1 MLGFFSVKFRRFWVV
16 VQFQTAPLPVFPSGA
31 ASRNPELV
39 EGAGALAAW
48 AASRI
53 VWLAGVRPT
62 AARLS
67 APGENPKQVRELLKT
82 PVLTI
87 KEESCYILVVP
98 RVKVGLPVCV
108 RFRRWKCGRWRR
120 SVVCG
125 SFCF

>member
-31 ASRNPELV
+31 ASR
-39 EGAGALAAW
+39 
-48 AASRI
+48 S

-67 APGENPKQVRELLKT
+67 APGETPKQVRELLNT

-87 KEESCYILVVP
+87 KEESCYILIVP
-98 RVKVGLPVCV
+98 RV
-108 RFRRWKCGRWRR
+108 
-120 SVVCG
+120 
-125 SFCF
+125 